1 MAGHV
6 VEVTEDSFQKS
17 VIEESANRLVL
28 VDFWAPWCGPCRT
41 LTPIIEKLSEEFGGR
56 FLLAKV
62 NSDENPS
69 IAAEF
74 GVRGIP
80 NVKAFSDGKLVDEFT
95 GALPEGMVRQFIER
109 LLPSAAEQQR
119 HAAMQAY
126 GSGQAAQAIAQLDEA
141 QELEPGNDAIRIDR
155 AEVLIA
161 LDRGKEAATL
171 LDELSPL
178 AAMDDPRVERLKAQ
192 LTFAGSKDTEENTAA
207 LEMRVSGNPDDLE
220 ARLAL
225 AKNYVAAKKY
235 ESALQHLMEITR
247 ADRKFGDDAGRK
259 TMLAVFEL
267 LGNEHPLTSQYR
279 RLLAAAL
286 N

>member
-6 VEVTEDSFQKS
+6 VEVTEDSFQQS

-41 LTPIIEKLSEEFGGR
+41 LTPIIEKLSKEFGGR

-80 NVKAFSDGKLVDEFT
+80 NVKAFSDGKLIDEFT
-95 GALPEGMVRQFIER
+95 GALPEGAVRQFIER
-109 LLPSAAEQQR
+109 LLPSDAEQQR
-119 HAAMQAY
+119 RAAMQTY

-141 QELEPGNDAIRIDR
+141 QALEPDNESIRIDR

-161 LDRGKEAATL
+161 LGRSEEAAAL
-171 LDELSPL
+171 LDNLSPL
-178 AAMDDPRVERLKAQ
+178 AAMDPRVEHLKAQ
-192 LTFAGSKDTEENTAA
+192 LTFAGSKHTAEDTAA
-207 LEMRVSGNPDDLE
+207 LESRVSNKPDDLDS
-220 ARLAL
+220 RLAL
-225 AKNYVAAKKY
+225 AKAYVAAKKY
-235 ESALQHLMEITR
+235 EPALQHLMEITR

-267 LGNEHPLTSQYR
+267 LGNDHPLTSQYR
-279 RLLAAAL
+279 KLLAAAL

>member
-1 MAGHV
+1 MTGHV
-6 VEVTEDSFQKS
+6 VEVTEDNFQRS

-62 NSDENPS
+62 NSDDNPS

-80 NVKAFSDGKLVDEFT
+80 NVKAFSDGKLIDEFT

-109 LLPSAAEQQR
+109 LLPSAAEQTR
-119 HAAMQAY
+119 RAAMQAY
-126 GSGQAAQAIAQLDEA
+126 RSGQAAQAIAQLDEA
-141 QELEPGNDAIRIDR
+141 QALEPDNDAIRIDR
-155 AEVLIA
+155 AEVLIT
-161 LDRGKEAATL
+161 LDRSDEATAL
-171 LDELSPL
+171 LDELTPL
-178 AAMDDPRVERLKAQ
+178 AAMDPRVEHLRAQ
-192 LTFAGSKDTEENTAA
+192 LTFAGSKDTAENIEA
-207 LEMRVSGNPDDLE
+207 LEARVSDNPDDLD

-225 AKNYVAAKKY
+225 AKACVAVKKY
-235 ESALQHLMEITR
+235 EPALQHLMEITR
-247 ADRKFGDDAGRK
+247 TDRSFGDDAGRK
-259 TMLAVFEL
+259 TMLAVFEM
-267 LGNEHPLTSQYR
+267 LGNDHPLTTQYR
-279 RLLAAAL
+279 KLLAAAL

>member
-6 VEVTEDSFQKS
+6 VDVSEDSFQSS

-41 LTPIIEKLSEEFGGR
+41 LTPIIEKLSEEYGGR

-80 NVKAFSDGKLVDEFT
+80 NVKAFSDGKLIDEFT

-109 LLPSAAEQQR
+109 LLPSAAEQKR
-119 HAAMQAY
+119 RAAMQTY
-126 GSGQAAQAIAQLDEA
+126 GSGEAAEAIAQLDEA
-141 QELEPGNDAIRIDR
+141 QALEPDNDTIRIDR

-161 LDRGKEAATL
+161 LDRSEEAAAL

-178 AAMDDPRVERLKAQ
+178 AAMDPRVEHIKAQ
-192 LTFAGSKDTEENTAA
+192 LTFAGSKDSAGNTAK
-207 LEMRVSGNPDDLE
+207 LEARVAENPGDLD

-225 AKNYVAAKKY
+225 AKAYVAAKEY
-235 ESALQHLMEITR
+235 ETALQHLIEITR
-247 ADRKFGDDAGRK
+247 SDRKFGDDAGRK
-259 TMLAVFEL
+259 TTLAVFEL
-267 LGNEHPLTSQYR
+267 LGNDHPLTSRYR